1 MSEET
6 KNDRFK
12 RLAIQRGQRIIKDI
26 HLLGNLS
33 NVNNYQYTD
42 NEVNK
47 LFNIIEGELKAQKLR
62 FRSTKKKEIKF

>member
-1 MSEET
+1 MTNET
-6 KNDRFK
+6 KNERFK
-12 RLAIQRGQRIIKDI
+12 RLAIQRGQRLIKDI

-42 NEVNK
+42 SEVNK
-47 LFNIIEGELKAQKLR
+47 LFTIIGSELKAQKSR